1 MENPNG
7 YEVQQF
13 KKPNPA
19 LVLVPKIGNLTT
31 VTRKMFNIILHSTQ
45 KQLMDLKAAGKLMA
59 PDEGSP
65 VFTARLDEL
74 TRPVQT
80 TDSQITTYAKKAL
93 TQMRDVRI
101 DWNAPDANSEVIWS
115 DVSLLSEVSITKVK
129 GILYANWVVPN
140 ALLKLIRDPDRFTV
154 LDNAIIC
161 ELSSYAAVALYEI
174 CARYKDNPSG
184 VTSQNEL
191 EWWVDALTQSPKV
204 DPKTKKV
211 RLRPWTKFKNE
222 HGNSAIT
229 EINEK
234 TDIGIELVEKK
245 GTGKTIVAVQFK
257 VWRKS
262 LQTIAE
268 SKIKMSPELAD
279 LASNLGFDLSSISF
293 LLNQGLSEVVV
304 LDGLRKFKV
313 RTEISTE
320 PIDSKMAYLR
330 KILSK
335 TSGLVASSTPTTAS
349 GNPFTPITAAAI
361 EMARTYKEER
371 RAAIRAELLNLSKED
386 QKVYATQVLDEL
398 KVNGQSNP
406 TIFRK
411 VESGEWATAHILFNK
426 MIERFAV
433 EQYGADWAIELTVN

>member
-45 KQLMDLKAAGKLMA
+45 KQLMDLKVAGKLMA

-115 DVSLLSEVSITKVK
+115 DVSLLSEASITKVK

-161 ELSSYAAVALYEI
+161 DLSSYAAVALYEI

-222 HGNSAIT
+222 HGNAAIA

-234 TDIGIELVEKK
+234 TDIGIELIEKK
-245 GTGKTIVAVQFK
+245 GTGKTIVAAQFK

-262 LQTIAE
+262 VQTIAE
-268 SKIKMSPELAD
+268 SKIKMSPEIAD
-279 LASNLGFDLSSISF
+279 LASNLGFDLSSISL

-304 LDGLRKFKV
+304 LDGLRKFKI

-335 TSGLVASSTPTTAS
+335 TSGLVASSIPKTAS
-349 GNPFTPITAAAI
+349 GNPAVPISAAAI

-411 VESGEWATAHILFNK
+411 VECGEWSTAHILFNK

-433 EQYGADWAIELTVN
+433 EQYGADWAIEQPVN